1 MSCYQYYIWIFPT
14 LDYGIRIFRKK
25 EKYVF
30 PFCDHTLWMVL
41 VGHPPGIYSGEF
53 QTSVS
58 IFSRRLRD
66 VLWGLSSLF
75 SDLLNFEDPLNIE
88 AADHFR
94 SDQEGFRTKVRDWV
108 VKYAKR

>member
-1 MSCYQYYIWIFPT
+1 MSFPPST
-14 LDYGIRIFRKK
+14 TFRRRSRLGTHQ
-25 EKYVF
+25 VF
-30 PFCDHTLWMVL
+30 SQVHFK
-41 VGHPPGIYSGEF
+41 
-53 QTSVS
+53 VS
-58 IFSRRLRD
+58 NIFSRRLRD

>member
-1 MSCYQYYIWIFPT
+1 MTFSTSGYGIQIFP
-14 LDYGIRIFRKK
+14 KK
-25 EKYVF
+25 EKYVSLSF
-30 PFCDHTLWMVL
+30 DHTLWTVW
-41 VGHPPGIYSGEF
+41 VGHPPGIYSSDLLISKFE
-53 QTSVS
+53 SC